1 MQHVSFAGAPRRR
14 AFCDSAL
21 SRGNAGGF
29 PPISNPRNTAINHKE
44 APHEP

>member
-21 SRGNAGGF
+21 SRGNAGELSST
-29 PPISNPRNTAINHKE
+29 SNPRKTANFYKE